1 MAFLKT
7 SAYMFKYDFADQLLI
22 YAQKPDAKAC
32 ASFET
37 WNEKHSRWIR
47 KGSKG
52 IALLNDDNTLR
63 YVFDIKDTRSPSF
76 KPLHLWR
83 VEIKDEL
90 EYIHM
95 LENKYGNMN
104 FSIELGHAIIEM
116 SSIIAEENM
125 QDYLPPLLK
134 FRKDSELEHMEE
146 HEIMTEFKSLLANS
160 IAFEII
166 HRSGLNVNDYFTAE
180 DFYAIKDFNSIDMI
194 MQLGTASR
202 DLCEIGMNDIS
213 TKAKEIMI
221 RTFEQSKQMIQNGDV
236 NNERSDTH
244 ERIDVQSSGRLSD
257 AKSESRRTNL
267 QQPIRKDEIQL
278 PQNKLSGTSSRIESE
293 EQTEQT
299 FKNSQSGS
307 NAKNRNFDGGI
318 AEETASSR
326 QGNSSDEVGSAHE
339 QAEGTS
345 RRNHSQGDNLQLDLG
360 LGGEEQE
367 NTLPPFDLQD
377 LPALLREDVSLQHS
391 REEIQQFFTEHTDD
405 KERTDYLA
413 ECYDDTLVETFRHP
427 EKNDFS
433 YIGYKKGDNGL
444 NIWAGSW
451 QNKKSKSHLSF
462 FELQFEVS
470 KLIENDEYLLP
481 SWKKMSPIQ
490 LTYENGTMNRNVD
503 YYLFSYKNEFK
514 KSSAEIIEFLSN
526 EQDQQKR
533 TQFIK
538 DFYPDQIVETEVDGV
553 ILGFKKENEHLH
565 IYMGPHDNQKSSSD
579 YSWSLVENEIDGMI
593 LSRYFDPSVQ
603 IPTVEEQQT
612 AIYENDEQ
620 LKNGIYFSQEEI
632 DRVLVRGSGFV
643 DGKYRIYQ
651 QMLKKQSISENA
663 TFLKEEYGTGGSAPA
678 IGLININHDI
688 KGITFSRSRQIGK
701 EEITITLNWKKIA
714 KRISELVA
722 TNRYL
727 NEEEMEGYPAF
738 LQKQMEQQLEYE
750 RKMLN
755 HEPIGVV
762 VENSPDENVK
772 KDYRW
777 KIGDKIYKGIDEYTI
792 IEDGDQ
798 IAIQSDE
805 FPLFIDYLSR
815 EDFKNLLKENPLNDK
830 LLVAIEE
837 DNLETKEQLLDE
849 YIPVFIDRIQRSEYY
864 PRLRNRDTD
873 VHEAELL
880 IREAMIDIMTSINMT
895 DEDIYNLYTT
905 DDVFREKV
913 IDHLIDKVYND
924 ISTLPVQET
933 SELYNAL
940 YELVPNILDV
950 QSYMMTFYSKNSE
963 EHPLTIFYNSDEKII
978 EMYHWYELNSIEIT
992 EPHMKFFYDSNDKTI
1007 TPIYYS
1013 NPLLNVEFDSD
1024 NDSNE
1029 FIQNDMLQY
1038 TLTWIQNIK
1047 DKDYYLESEQI
1058 YMNDEKIGTYHVDY
1072 NDNGEIIYSS
1082 MPYDKLIDYTDA
1094 HNLTNSIK
1102 NSHEFDNNNIIQELN
1117 NQAEQNKSQ
1126 EEPVNYHI
1134 DNEHLGSGTPKERY
1148 RNNIAAIRLL
1158 FSLEKENRLAN
1169 KDEQEILA
1177 KYVGWGGL
1185 SDVFDS
1191 TKSNWANEYTE
1202 LKSLLN
1208 DEEYTQARESTL
1220 TAFYTPPI
1228 VIDSIYS
1235 TLNNLGFKYGNILE
1249 PACGTGNFLGRL
1261 PQQMQNSKLYG
1272 IELDSIT
1279 GRIAKQLYQKANITI
1294 DGYENTNLPDS
1305 FFDVAISNVPFGQF
1319 KVSDKRYNKLNFNIH
1334 DYYFAKTLDK
1344 VRTGGIIAFV
1354 TSKYTMDKA
1363 NSSVRKYISEH
1374 AELLGAIRLPNTAF
1388 KESANTKAVS
1398 DILFLK
1404 KRERPMVV
1412 DEPWLYTQED
1422 ANGFVYN
1429 AYFQNHPDMV
1439 LGNFEMSK
1447 SMYGRDELTVVPFDD
1462 IPLKDSLE
1470 KAVSN
1475 IQGKM
1480 DQIIFDDNVIE
1491 DSNEEIVTIP
1501 ADPTVK
1507 NFSYTL
1513 IDGDIYFREN
1523 SIMTKME
1530 LTETARNRIT
1540 GMIEIRDCVRNLINY
1555 QKEDF
1560 EELVIENEQKRLN
1573 ILYDAFTEKYGLI
1586 NSRGNSLAFRDD
1598 NSYYLLCSLENLNED
1613 GTLKSKADMFSK
1625 RTIRKHVPVES
1636 VETSNEALMISLA
1649 EKAKIDFDYMNQ
1661 LTGFD
1666 KEKMV
1671 EDLKGVI
1678 YQIPDIDDNNEVY
1691 VTADEYLSGN
1701 IRQKLKVAEMAVSI
1715 NPIYQENIDA
1725 LKQAMPDEL
1734 SASEIEVRLGAT
1746 WIPENIYEDFM
1757 HELLSTSTFVQSRIN
1772 ITYSKATGNWNIS
1785 NKNWDRGN
1793 AKAEKTYGTHRANAY
1808 RLLEDCLN
1816 LKTTKIYDYE
1826 YDDEG
1831 KKVAIL
1837 NKKET
1842 MIAQQKQ
1849 EAIKEAFISWI
1860 WKDYDRREHLVKRY
1874 NELFN
1879 SIRPREYNGDYLEF
1893 PNMNNEISLRK
1904 HQKDAIAHILYGGNT
1919 LLAHVVGAGKSFE
1932 MIAACMELKR
1942 LGLSQKAMFVVPNHL
1957 IEQWGSEFLRLY
1969 PSANILV
1976 TTKKD
1981 FEKSKRKTF
1990 CSRIATGEWDA
2001 VIIGHSQFEKIPI
2014 SVERQRKLIE
2024 DQIESIT
2031 NGIQDL
2037 KANGGERFSVKQLE
2051 RTKKGLKKR
2060 LEKLNNDERKDDVI
2074 YFEELGIDRL
2084 FVDESHNYK
2093 NLFLYTKM
2101 RNVAGLTQ
2109 TEAQKSSDMFMKCQ
2123 YLDEI
2128 TGGKG
2133 VVFATGTP
2141 ISNSMTEMYTIQRY
2155 LQYNTLKEHGL
2166 EHFDS
2171 WASTFGETVTAIEL
2185 APEGT
2190 GYRMK
2195 TRFAKFFNLPELIN
2209 MFKEVADIK
2218 TADMLNLPTPTAHYH
2233 NIAVK
2238 PSEEQKEIVAEFAK
2252 RAEAIRN
2259 ENIDPTVDNML
2270 KITNDGRKLALDQRL
2285 IDPTLDNNPHS
2296 KVNACIDN
2304 VIRIYEET
2312 KDKKSTQLI
2321 FCDMSTPQKTSKAFL
2336 EKLEQNVNIPYTNVY
2351 DDIYKKLIEH
2361 GIPPNEIAYI
2371 HDAATDT
2378 KKKELFSK
2386 VRQGGVRILLGS
2398 TAKMGAGTNVQDLLI
2413 ASHDLDCPWR
2423 PSDLEQRS
2431 GRIIRQGNT
2440 NSDVEIYRYVTEQT
2454 FDSYLYQLI
2463 ESKQKFISQIQ
2474 TSKSPVRSA
2483 EDIDEVTLSY
2493 AEIKALA
2500 SGNPKIKEKMDLDI
2514 QVNRLKLAKA
2524 NYLSEKYDLEDKII
2538 KYYPMKI
2545 ASIKEKIND
2554 YQKDL
2559 DSTSPVEEFSGMTL
2573 QNHFYLE
2580 KETAGKALLIL
2591 CEKDKSSN
2599 QKLIGEYRGF
2609 ELHLSYDQFHS
2620 YHQLTLKKN
2629 GTYMIDLGNDV
2640 YGNITRIDNQINS
2653 ISKKLEIERS
2663 LLTTVEQQ
2671 FHNAKEEVVR
2681 PFDKEQELQD
2691 KSSRLAI
2698 LNKEL
2703 DIGNQNDKEI
2713 IPLDESS
2720 VIIQDKTIN
2729 HER

>member
-213 TKAKEIMI
+213 AKAKEIMI
-221 RTFEQSKQMIQNGDV
+221 RTFEQSKQMIQNRGV
-236 NNERSDTH
+236 NNERSDIH
-244 ERIDVQSSGRLSD
+244 ERIDVQSSGRLSN

-326 QGNSSDEVGSAHE
+326 QGNSSDGMGTTYGQSKR
-339 QAEGTS
+339 TS
-345 RRNHSQGDNLQLDLG
+345 RGNNLSRDNLQLDLG
-360 LGGEEQE
+360 LGGEEIK
-367 NTLPPFDLQD
+367 NALPPFDLQD

-391 REEIQQFFTEHTDD
+391 REKIQQFFMEHTDD
-405 KERTDYLA
+405 NERTQYLA
-413 ECYDDTLVETFRHP
+413 ECYDDTLVETFRHS
-427 EKNDFS
+427 ERNDFS
-433 YIGYKKGDNGL
+433 YIGYKKDGNGL
-444 NIWAGSW
+444 NVWAGSW
-451 QNKKSKSHLSF
+451 QNKKSKSYLSF
-462 FELQFEVS
+462 FELQLEIA
-470 KLIENDEYLLP
+470 KLIENNEYLY
-481 SWKKMSPIQ
+481 SRQKGMTPIQ
-490 LTYENGTMNRNVD
+490 LTYEKGLMNRNVD
-503 YYLFSYKNEFK
+503 YYLFSYKSEFK

-533 TQFIK
+533 IQFIK
-538 DFYPDQIVETEVDGV
+538 DFYPNQIVEMEVNGV
-553 ILGFKKENEHLH
+553 TLGFKKEESHLH
-565 IYMGPHDNQKSSSD
+565 IYMGTYDNQKASSD
-579 YSWSLVENEIDGMI
+579 YSWSLVESEIDGMI
-593 LSRYFDPSVQ
+593 LSRYFDSSVQ

-612 AIYENDEQ
+612 AIYENEEQ

-632 DRVLVRGSGFV
+632 DRALVRGSGFV

-678 IGLININHDI
+678 IGLININHDS

-714 KRISELVA
+714 KRINELVA
-722 TNRYL
+722 ANRYL
-727 NEEEMEGYPAF
+727 SKEEMEEYPKF

-805 FPLFIDYLSR
+805 FPLFIDYLSKK
-815 EDFKNLLKENPLNDK
+815 DFKNLLKENPLNDK

-837 DNLETKEQLLDE
+837 DNHETSEQQLFDE

-895 DEDIYNLYTT
+895 DEAIYNLYTT
-905 DDVFREKV
+905 NNVFREKI

-924 ISTLPVQET
+924 VSTLPVQET

-950 QSYMMTFYSKNSE
+950 QSYMMIFYSKNSE

-978 EMYHWYELNSIEIT
+978 EMYHWYELNGIEIT
-992 EPHMKFFYDSNDKTI
+992 EPHMKFFYDSTDRTI
-1007 TPIYYS
+1007 NPIYYS
-1013 NPLLNVEFDSD
+1013 NPLLNVEFDTD
-1024 NDSNE
+1024 NDPNE
-1029 FIQNDMLQY
+1029 FLQNDMLQY
-1038 TLTWIQNIK
+1038 ALTWIQNIK

-1072 NDNGEIIYSS
+1072 NDNGEIVYSN
-1082 MPYDKLIDYTDA
+1082 MPYDKLIDYANA

-1102 NSHEFDNNNIIQELN
+1102 NSHEFDSNNIIQELN
-1117 NQAEQNKSQ
+1117 NQAEQKKSQ
-1126 EEPVNYHI
+1126 KEPVNYHI
-1134 DNEHLGSGTPKERY
+1134 EDEHLGAGTPKERY

-1235 TLNNLGFKYGNILE
+1235 ILDNLGFKYGNILE

-1261 PQQMQNSKLYG
+1261 PDQMKDCKLYG

-1279 GRIAKQLYQKANITI
+1279 GRIAKQLYQKANITV
-1294 DGYENTNLPDS
+1294 DGYENTNLPDN
-1305 FFDVAISNVPFGQF
+1305 FFDIAISNVPFGQF

-1344 VRTGGIIAFV
+1344 VRPGGIVAFV

-1363 NSSVRKYISEH
+1363 NSSVRKYISER
-1374 AELLGAIRLPNTAF
+1374 AELLGAIRLPNTTF
-1388 KESANTKAVS
+1388 SESANTKAVS
-1398 DILFLK
+1398 DILILK

-1412 DEPWLYTQED
+1412 DEQWLYTQED

-1429 AYFQNHPDMV
+1429 AYFQEHPDMV

-1491 DSNEEIVTIP
+1491 DSNKEIVTIP

-1513 IDGDIYFREN
+1513 VDDDIYFREN

-1540 GMIEIRDCVRNLINY
+1540 GMIEIRDCVRNLIDY

-1560 EELVIENEQKRLN
+1560 EDLVIENEQKRLN

-1598 NSYYLLCSLENLNED
+1598 SSYYLLCSLENLNED

-1678 YQIPDIDDNNEVY
+1678 YRIPDIDDNNEVY
-1691 VTADEYLSGN
+1691 V
-1701 IRQKLKVAEMAVSI
+1701 
-1715 NPIYQENIDA
+1715 
-1725 LKQAMPDEL
+1725 
-1734 SASEIEVRLGAT
+1734 
-1746 WIPENIYEDFM
+1746 
-1757 HELLSTSTFVQSRIN
+1757 
-1772 ITYSKATGNWNIS
+1772 
-1785 NKNWDRGN
+1785 
-1793 AKAEKTYGTHRANAY
+1793 
-1808 RLLEDCLN
+1808 
-1816 LKTTKIYDYE
+1816 
-1826 YDDEG
+1826 
-1831 KKVAIL
+1831 
-1837 NKKET
+1837 
-1842 MIAQQKQ
+1842 
-1849 EAIKEAFISWI
+1849 
-1860 WKDYDRREHLVKRY
+1860 
-1874 NELFN
+1874 
-1879 SIRPREYNGDYLEF
+1879 
-1893 PNMNNEISLRK
+1893 
-1904 HQKDAIAHILYGGNT
+1904 
-1919 LLAHVVGAGKSFE
+1919 
-1932 MIAACMELKR
+1932 
-1942 LGLSQKAMFVVPNHL
+1942 
-1957 IEQWGSEFLRLY
+1957 
-1969 PSANILV
+1969 
-1976 TTKKD
+1976 
-1981 FEKSKRKTF
+1981 
-1990 CSRIATGEWDA
+1990 
-2001 VIIGHSQFEKIPI
+2001 
-2014 SVERQRKLIE
+2014 
-2024 DQIESIT
+2024 
-2031 NGIQDL
+2031 
-2037 KANGGERFSVKQLE
+2037 
-2051 RTKKGLKKR
+2051 
-2060 LEKLNNDERKDDVI
+2060 
-2074 YFEELGIDRL
+2074 
-2084 FVDESHNYK
+2084 
-2093 NLFLYTKM
+2093 
-2101 RNVAGLTQ
+2101 
-2109 TEAQKSSDMFMKCQ
+2109 
-2123 YLDEI
+2123 
-2128 TGGKG
+2128 
-2133 VVFATGTP
+2133 
-2141 ISNSMTEMYTIQRY
+2141 
-2155 LQYNTLKEHGL
+2155 
-2166 EHFDS
+2166 
-2171 WASTFGETVTAIEL
+2171 
-2185 APEGT
+2185 
-2190 GYRMK
+2190 
-2195 TRFAKFFNLPELIN
+2195 
-2209 MFKEVADIK
+2209 
-2218 TADMLNLPTPTAHYH
+2218 
-2233 NIAVK
+2233 
-2238 PSEEQKEIVAEFAK
+2238 
-2252 RAEAIRN
+2252 
-2259 ENIDPTVDNML
+2259 
-2270 KITNDGRKLALDQRL
+2270 
-2285 IDPTLDNNPHS
+2285 
-2296 KVNACIDN
+2296 
-2304 VIRIYEET
+2304 
-2312 KDKKSTQLI
+2312 
-2321 FCDMSTPQKTSKAFL
+2321 
-2336 EKLEQNVNIPYTNVY
+2336 
-2351 DDIYKKLIEH
+2351 
-2361 GIPPNEIAYI
+2361 
-2371 HDAATDT
+2371 
-2378 KKKELFSK
+2378 
-2386 VRQGGVRILLGS
+2386 
-2398 TAKMGAGTNVQDLLI
+2398 
-2413 ASHDLDCPWR
+2413 
-2423 PSDLEQRS
+2423 
-2431 GRIIRQGNT
+2431 
-2440 NSDVEIYRYVTEQT
+2440 
-2454 FDSYLYQLI
+2454 
-2463 ESKQKFISQIQ
+2463 
-2474 TSKSPVRSA
+2474 
-2483 EDIDEVTLSY
+2483 
-2493 AEIKALA
+2493 
-2500 SGNPKIKEKMDLDI
+2500 
-2514 QVNRLKLAKA
+2514 
-2524 NYLSEKYDLEDKII
+2524 
-2538 KYYPMKI
+2538 
-2545 ASIKEKIND
+2545 
-2554 YQKDL
+2554 
-2559 DSTSPVEEFSGMTL
+2559 
-2573 QNHFYLE
+2573 
-2580 KETAGKALLIL
+2580 
-2591 CEKDKSSN
+2591 
-2599 QKLIGEYRGF
+2599 
-2609 ELHLSYDQFHS
+2609 
-2620 YHQLTLKKN
+2620 
-2629 GTYMIDLGNDV
+2629 
-2640 YGNITRIDNQINS
+2640 
-2653 ISKKLEIERS
+2653 S
-2663 LLTTVEQQ
+2663 LLM
-2671 FHNAKEEVVR
+2671 N
-2681 PFDKEQELQD
+2681 
-2691 KSSRLAI
+2691 I
-2698 LNKEL
+2698 
-2703 DIGNQNDKEI
+2703 
-2713 IPLDESS
+2713 
-2720 VIIQDKTIN
+2720 
-2729 HER
+2729 